1 MKKNT
6 QVGRWLN
13 LAVFGANDGIITTFA
28 VVAGVAGAK
37 LSPSIVLVLGMA
49 NIAADG
55 LSMTLGNYLGEKSE
69 NRLSELGR
77 QKIKHLNVI
86 KNSGVIFLSFMIA
99 GLIPLLPYFFS
110 LFGMNFGVLSQL
122 QVSVFATLLGLFI
135 VGSMRTFLT
144 KGSWWKNGFE
154 VLAVGSI
161 AAVVAYFTGAFI
173 ETLVS

>member
-1 MKKNT
+1 MTKNK
-6 QVGRWLN
+6 QVARWLN

-37 LSPSIVLVLGMA
+37 LPSSIILVLGMA

-69 NRLSELGR
+69 NRLNDTG
-77 QKIKHLNVI
+77 KKNTTHLNVV
-86 KNSGVIFLSFMIA
+86 KNSWVIFFSFMIA
-99 GLIPLLPYFFS
+99 GMIPLLPYFLE
-110 LFGMNFGVLSQL
+110 LFGIDFFFLSQL
-122 QVSVFATLLGLFI
+122 NFSVIATACGLFF

-161 AAVVAYFTGAFI
+161 AAIVAYFTGSFI
-173 ETLVS
+173 ETLVN